1 MVLGIDLGTSNTVAS
16 TLSRDHVPLLIPD
29 LNNKQSEST
38 PSAILFDGKKALAG
52 QLAQHLFE
60 LYPSKK
66 IHRFFKRHFGTYN
79 PVFVDEYSNPWFSE
93 TLAAILLKKVQHDAS
108 SFMPEP
114 FSKMVLTVPAHYND
128 TQRKSVIEA
137 SKLADMELTAI
148 IDEPI
153 AAALYYSHQVEQIE
167 DEIIMVYDFGG
178 GTFDLTII
186 TKSNNKIFV
195 IAKDGISNIGGK
207 EFDTI
212 VADQIRNNFEMVTKR
227 AFPDDPLLY
236 NRLLLL
242 SEEIKI
248 KLNTKDEG
256 DITKWFSFHK
266 QIFQCHF
273 NKADYGLKASQLI
286 EKTEK
291 AVQSCLRSLGMSFTD
306 INKIILIG
314 GTSNSY
320 LVYDYWQKKINPD
333 KQKLIY
339 HQPLASV
346 AKGAA
351 LYASSL
357 DENANRF
364 EAGIQLQTVST
375 YNIGLKSPE
384 TGQVDLVINRN
395 TPLPVT
401 GKIIY
406 KINTGSSDSFAVIL
420 CQYWQK
426 DTELQEL
433 GTIFVSGFPYS
444 NADLLLEIGIENR
457 ANGTIAV
464 KVKSAEAGS
473 DIRFEFKK
481 KTLQHEFNFSEQ
493 QKLLKSVY
501 INAV

>member
-286 EKTEK
+286 
-291 AVQSCLRSLGMSFTD
+291 
-306 INKIILIG
+306 
-314 GTSNSY
+314 
-320 LVYDYWQKKINPD
+320 
-333 KQKLIY
+333 
-339 HQPLASV
+339 
-346 AKGAA
+346 
-351 LYASSL
+351 
-357 DENANRF
+357 
-364 EAGIQLQTVST
+364 
-375 YNIGLKSPE
+375 
-384 TGQVDLVINRN
+384 
-395 TPLPVT
+395 
-401 GKIIY
+401 
-406 KINTGSSDSFAVIL
+406 
-420 CQYWQK
+420 
-426 DTELQEL
+426 
-433 GTIFVSGFPYS
+433 
-444 NADLLLEIGIENR
+444 
-457 ANGTIAV
+457 
-464 KVKSAEAGS
+464 
-473 DIRFEFKK
+473 KK
-481 KTLQHEFNFSEQ
+481 KE
-493 QKLLKSVY
+493 K
-501 INAV
+501 

>member
-29 LNNKQSEST
+29 INNKQSEST

-60 LYPSKK
+60 LYPSKT

-79 PVFVDEYSNPWFSE
+79 PVFIDEYANPWFSE

-114 FSKMVLTVPAHYND
+114 FRKMVLTVPAHYND
-128 TQRKSVIEA
+128 IQRKSVIEA
-137 SKLADMELTAI
+137 SKLAEMELTAI

-207 EFDTI
+207 EFDGI
-212 VADQIRNNFEMVTKR
+212 VADQIRNNYEMVTKR
-227 AFPDDPLLY
+227 SFPDDPLIH
-236 NRLLLL
+236 NRLLMLA
-242 SEEIKI
+242 EEIKI
-248 KLNTKDEG
+248 KLNSKEEADVS
-256 DITKWFSFHK
+256 KWFSFHK
-266 QIFQCHF
+266 HIFQCHF
-273 NKADYGLKASQLI
+273 SKADYAVKAGLLI

-291 AVQSCLRSLGMSFTD
+291 AVQSCLRSLGMSFSD
-306 INKIILIG
+306 IHKIILIG

-320 LVYDYWQKKINPD
+320 LVYDYWNRKINPD
-333 KQKLIY
+333 KQKIIY

-357 DENANRF
+357 DENASRY
-364 EAGIQLQTVST
+364 ETAIQLQTVST
-375 YNIGLKSPE
+375 YNIGLKNPD
-384 TGQVDLVINRN
+384 TKQVDLVINRN

-406 KINTGSSDSFAVIL
+406 KVNTEMKDSFAVIL

-433 GTIFVSGFPYS
+433 GTIAISSFPYS
-444 NADLLLEIGIENR
+444 GSQLLLEIGIENR
-457 ANGTIAV
+457 SNGTIAV
-464 KVKSAEAGS
+464 KVKNAETGE

-481 KTLQHEFNFSEQ
+481 KTVQHEFNFTEQ

-501 INAV
+501 INTP